1 MDQKQLILLSYTKLY
16 PDRFKISKR
25 QMRIYEYRITNIRN
39 FCKKDF
45 IIGDLVD
52 FKIYKLEEGLHQM
65 YNPFIIE
72 EIHYMMPPGAT
83 KGYYLYTINNGAK
96 RFEVESDEIC
106 ISLSQIRASKL
117 KELGI

>member
-16 PDRFKISKR
+16 PDTGN
-25 QMRIYEYRITNIRN
+25 M
-39 FCKKDF
+39 KKEF
-45 IIGDLVD
+45 RVRDLVD

-83 KGYYLYTINNGAK
+83 KGYYLYTINNGTK

-106 ISLSQIRASKL
+106 ISLSQIRDNKL

>member
-16 PDRFKISKR
+16 PDRFGR
-25 QMRIYEYRITNIRN
+25 TGNME
-39 FCKKDF
+39 KDF

-72 EIHYMMPPGAT
+72 EIHYMIPPGAT
-83 KGYYLYTINNGAK
+83 KGYYLYTINNGTK